1 MPVDPQPPPE
11 EPLWRTRDGL
21 KYLSPQRARAFLGL
35 VRAGQRILTDLD
47 EELRRRHGLSV
58 HAFEVLL
65 HLAVFT
71 PKRRARMATLAQ
83 RLPLSQSR
91 VSRLIAE
98 LERDALLQ
106 RSSAE
111 DDRRG
116 VVVELT
122 PRGVDTFIEAQE
134 TALTELDRTMFSK
147 LTWDDVLQLAD
158 ITERLLDDEPT

>member
-1 MPVDPQPPPE
+1 MPVEAQPPPE
-11 EPLWRTRDGL
+11 EPLWQARDGL

-35 VRAGQRILTDLD
+35 VRAGQRVLSDVD
-47 EELRRRHGLSV
+47 EELRRQHGLSV

-98 LERDALLQ
+98 LERDGLRQ

-122 PRGVDTFIEAQE
+122 PRGVDAFVEAQE
-134 TALTELDRTMFSK
+134 TALAGLDRAMFSK
-147 LTWDDVLQLAD
+147 LTWDDVVRLAE